1 MENTEKIW
9 TVSTFLLNILY
20 KIRNQ
25 VNIGLNGERLL
36 TSKHRQSVIM
46 FVNITDPKKR
56 EETVHAYLATVK
68 RLQHRD
74 IDERAKDL
82 GRREDL
88 NKKFEPIIAST
99 GQSAKAVTKELLPI
113 QEELKTL
120 NERLQETTE
129 EMKKA
134 VGRVEKKPQQQQ
146 QQRQRN
152 VLEQYLHKYGGTN
165 VLDKYFRIQRIATN
179 QYEMGTK
186 DVDIDENSNV
196 IVDGVKY
203 DGTDG
208 LWSLIMLNDPH
219 RGSYT
224 PHDLLMYKGLVYQTN
239 VMSHPHN
246 VVLGR
251 SRYKQTKK
259 WKELLSRLENVGDD
273 DDISDMS
280 EDSLQHDDGGIKS
293 ETTIDDHINGSGIQ
307 FLPGDIKGLQTKL
320 NYLLAEY
327 RAGNRSSL
335 IRNEI
340 VSILDELLRRKRI
353 SRKEYR
359 DVNTFLQ

>member
-1 MENTEKIW
+1 
-9 TVSTFLLNILY
+9 
-20 KIRNQ
+20 
-25 VNIGLNGERLL
+25 
-36 TSKHRQSVIM
+36 M

-56 EETVHAYLATVK
+56 EETIHAYLATVK

-74 IDERAKDL
+74 NDERAKDL

-88 NKKFEPIIAST
+88 NKKFEPIITST

-120 NERLQETTE
+120 NARLQETTD

-134 VGRVEKKPQQQQ
+134 MGSVEKKPLQR

-165 VLDKYFRIQRIATN
+165 VLDKYFRIQRIADN

-203 DGTDG
+203 DGTGG
-208 LWSLIMLNDPH
+208 LWSLIMLNEPH
-219 RGSYT
+219 SYT
-224 PHDLLMYKGLVYQTN
+224 PQDLFMYKGLVYQTN
-239 VMSHPHN
+239 VMNHPHN

-251 SRYKQTKK
+251 SRYKQTNK
-259 WKELLSRLENVGDD
+259 WKNVLSRLEDVD
-273 DDISDMS
+273 SDMS
-280 EDSLQHDDGGIKS
+280 EDSLQHDYDDNDGIKS
-293 ETTIDDHINGSGIQ
+293 EETTLANHGSGIQ

-335 IRNEI
+335 IRKEI